1 MKTMSYQLWNLETSN
16 CLGAYAEEAA
26 ALTDVRAGVSD
37 DGMEAWLPVGFLKD
51 GILPGN
57 AERIASG
64 SEPIERALSVPEGRD
79 VQ

>member
-1 MKTMSYQLWNLETSN
+1 
-16 CLGAYAEEAA
+16 
-26 ALTDVRAGVSD
+26 
-37 DGMEAWLPVGFLKD
+37 MEAWLPVGFLKD

-64 SEPIERALSVPEGRD
+64 SKPIERALSVPEGRD